1 MMKASKSKGQSQQKI
16 QKAIGSNDPLNE
28 QNPSNVFYKALWR
41 LVDQE
46 LRVQQPDGRSINLH
60 LSQIQCKRS
69 LLLLNQMELNHHAKD
84 FLSTESLLMNGLTHI
99 PVNLI
104 QTSWRPISLLAMH
117 CGLVSGLSCVKGL
130 IFSPSKTCCGT
141 SHTI

>member
-1 MMKASKSKGQSQQKI
+1 MKASKIQDNLSKISK
-16 QKAIGSNDPLNE
+16 KAIGSNDPLNE

-84 FLSTESLLMNGLTHI
+84 FLSTESLLMNGLIHI